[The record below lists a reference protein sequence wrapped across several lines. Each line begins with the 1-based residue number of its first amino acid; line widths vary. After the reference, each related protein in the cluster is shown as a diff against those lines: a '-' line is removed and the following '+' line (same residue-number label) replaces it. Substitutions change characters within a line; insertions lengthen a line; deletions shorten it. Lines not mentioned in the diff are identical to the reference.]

1 MSIESTINDLIARAN
16 ADADLRARLSN
27 DLRGTIQAETGLTV
41 PDDWNIAIT
50 DNADGTMEIG
60 FVNDDVPDDYLAL
73 VSGGTPNP
81 AAGAGTSA
89 CFSGNWGSVN
99 PHDVS
104 IGLSPTGPQTITGQ
118 G

>member
-50 DNADGTMEIG
+50 DNADGTMDIG

-73 VSGGTPNP
+73 VSGGN
-81 AAGAGTSA
+81 
-89 CFSGNWGSVN
+89 VN
-99 PHDVS
+99 PVT
-104 IGLSPTGPQTITGQ
+104 GAVFSPCFLGPKGDGTYPS
-118 G
+118 